1 MALCS
6 RRTKRARL
14 SFPASFSLVHFFWR
28 SKRNEQDNFGR
39 ATDPPDGG
47 GEAIASKNHLLVSF
61 IFFPATFD
69 SMIDNATIERILDA
83 AQITDVVQEF
93 VQLKKRGVNLLGLCP
108 FNNEKTPSFTVSP
121 SKGIVKCFGC
131 GKGGNSVNFIMEH
144 EHLSYPEA
152 LRYLARKYHIEIEEH
167 EQTKED
173 IEKQNE
179 RESMLVLSAYAGR
192 IFHENLFNTDEG
204 ISVGLTYFKE
214 RGFRHDILKKFDIG
228 YSLEKRDALTR
239 KALEDGYREEY
250 LVKTG
255 LSIKHDD
262 RVFDRFSGR
271 VMFPIH
277 SLSGQILG
285 FGGRI
290 LIKDPKTAKYLNSP
304 ESEIYHKS
312 RIVYGIYHARKAITR
327 EDCCY
332 MVEGYTD
339 VLSLHEAGIE
349 NVVASSGTSLTQ
361 EQVRLIKRFTQNM
374 TILYDGDA
382 AGIKASLRGID
393 LVLEEGMN
401 VRIVL
406 LPDGEDPDSYSKKV
420 SNEEF
425 KSYIRD
431 NETDFIRFKTK
442 MLMSEAKSDPV
453 MRANLIRDIV
463 KSIAVIPESITRT
476 VYIKECSTQMEVPE
490 AVLYNEVNKLR
501 QQKSFQER
509 NQYPTPPDDMPV
521 HRVVQQKQITHE
533 PSTYWSENEIIRL
546 LLKYGSEVFE
556 RKVNKE
562 DGQESITCIAD
573 FIVAEI
579 DSDELTFDNTVLAQI
594 YSDYQFH
601 IRQGLFP
608 GDQHF
613 VRHADPD
620 ISRISAGL
628 LAENYVL
635 SNIWRKKQAYVE
647 TETDK
652 LKEIVQDSV
661 LKFKRD
667 KLSLMRQKLRHQMD
681 EAVKEG
687 KMDEVYSLQKK
698 DTVLAN
704 AILRISKSLGNRII

>member
-1 MALCS
+1 
-6 RRTKRARL
+6 
-14 SFPASFSLVHFFWR
+14 
-28 SKRNEQDNFGR
+28 
-39 ATDPPDGG
+39 
-47 GEAIASKNHLLVSF
+47 
-61 IFFPATFD
+61 
-69 SMIDNATIERILDA
+69 MIDHATIDKILDA
-83 AQITDVVQEF
+83 AQIVDVVQEF
-93 VQLKKRGVNLLGLCP
+93 VPLKKRGVNLLGLCP
-108 FNNEKTPSFTVSP
+108 FHNEKTPSFTVSP
-121 SKGIVKCFGC
+121 SKGIFKCFGC

-152 LRYLARKYHIEIEEH
+152 LRYLAKKYHIEVEER

-179 RESMLVLSAYAGR
+179 RESMLVLTSYAGR
-192 IFHENLFNTDEG
+192 VFHENLFNADEG

-214 RGFRHDILKKFDIG
+214 RGFRHDILKKFDVG
-228 YSLEKRDALTR
+228 YSFEKRDALTK

-255 LSIKHDD
+255 LSIKHEE
-262 RVFDRFSGR
+262 RLFDRFSGR

-290 LIKDPKTAKYLNSP
+290 LIKDPKSAKYLNSP

-312 RIVYGIYHARKAITR
+312 RIVYGIYHARKAISK

-382 AGIKASLRGID
+382 AGIKASIRGID

-425 KSYIRD
+425 RNYIHD

-442 MLMSEAKSDPV
+442 LLLAEAKSDPV

-476 VYIKECSTQMEVPE
+476 VYIKECSTQLEVPE
-490 AVLYNEVNKLR
+490 AVLYNEVNKLM
-501 QQKSFQER
+501 QQKTFQDR
-509 NQYPTPPDDMPV
+509 NKYPGPEDLPIQKVSQM
-521 HRVVQQKQITHE
+521 KQITHE
-533 PSTYWSENEIIRL
+533 PSTYNSEKEIVRL
-546 LLKYGSEVFE
+546 LLKYGSDVFE
-556 RKVNKE
+556 KKVNKE
-562 DGQESITCIAD
+562 DGKEIVTFVAD
-573 FIVAEI
+573 YIVSEI
-579 DSDELTFDNTVLAQI
+579 DSDELVFENTIFAEI
-594 YSDYQFH
+594 YGDFQFH
-601 IRQGLFP
+601 IKQGLFP

-635 SNIWRKKQAYVE
+635 SDIWRKKLTYVE
-647 TETDK
+647 TELDK
-652 LKEIVQDSV
+652 IKEIVEDAV

-667 KLSLMRQKLRHQMD
+667 KISLLREKILQQIKD
-681 EAVKEG
+681 ALKAGNSEL
-687 KMDEVYSLQKK
+687 VYSLQKK
-698 DTVLAN
+698 DSVLAN
-704 AILRISKSLGNRII
+704 AILKISKNLGNRII